1 MTHNSKKQ
9 PNKKPR
15 QSKTLTGVIRV
26 TAGAFGFIDQ
36 ERRLTQIKPSFA
48 KEGFGRAKRRSTQ
61 KENQERRST
70 QKKEETVFIP
80 PGALNTALDGDE
92 VEYVMTRG
100 DNGEVTKV
108 LKRARTEFIGR
119 VTGREN
125 GFVIVKPDSPKFYTE
140 MAIEGTSDTA
150 ELNIGAKVVVEL
162 KLWPKGTFRPSGRFV
177 RNLGQSG
184 EHETEMQAIIQDRGL
199 IEGFP
204 EELEAEAQKIAEEH
218 NLEQEVAKRR
228 DFRQV
233 TTFTI
238 DPLTAKDFD
247 DALSIRQINDNLWE
261 IGVHIADVSHYLKP
275 DSPLDL
281 EAQKRATSVYMV
293 DRTIP
298 MLPEVLSNDLCS
310 LVPHEDRLTF
320 SAVFEMD
327 NKANIKNE
335 WFGRTVINSNRRFTY
350 EEAHQIIEAKQGE
363 FAKELLVLDNLA
375 KELDRQKIRAGALAF
390 DEDEVK
396 FEIDAEGKP
405 LNIFK
410 QERLGTH
417 KLIEDFMLL
426 ANKKVAEY
434 VSNLVRNKNNTF
446 IYRIHDAPDPD
457 KLDGVR
463 RFINLFGYKL
473 QFKNKRPNPQEIN
486 EFLKKITGQPEES
499 VITHEI
505 IRSMSRATY
514 SMKNIGHFGLAFG
527 HYTHFTSP
535 IRRYPDVM
543 VHRLLDIYLRGQE
556 PTRDTLVLY
565 DRLCNHSSD
574 MEKLATDAERE
585 SVKYKQAEYL
595 ENHIGEIFDG
605 VIAGL
610 TKWGMYVEELST
622 GSEGLIRYRDMTGD
636 RFIFD
641 DKKFRV
647 RGEKTNKTYR
657 LGELVKIKVAKTDRV
672 AKTIDFTLA

>member
-9 PNKKPR
+9 SNKKTR
-15 QSKTLTGVIRV
+15 QPKTLTGVIRV
-26 TAGAFGFIDQ
+26 TAGAFGFIDA
-36 ERRLTQIKPSFA
+36 ERGTNAEQTRNESQKQG
-48 KEGFGRAKRRSTQ
+48 KVRGDRKSTQ
-61 KENQERRST
+61 RKD
-70 QKKEETVFIP
+70 ETVFIP

-92 VEYVMTRG
+92 VEYIMTRG

-125 GFVIVKPDSPKFYTE
+125 GFIIVKPDSQKFYTE
-140 MAIEGTSDTA
+140 MAIEETPDTA
-150 ELNIGAKVVVEL
+150 ELNIDAKVVVEL

-177 RNLGQSG
+177 KNLGQSG

-199 IEGFP
+199 VEGFP
-204 EELEAEAQKIAEEH
+204 EELETEAQKIAAEH
-218 NLEQEVAKRR
+218 NLGQEIAKRR

-233 TTFTI
+233 LTFTI

-247 DALSIRQINDNLWE
+247 DALSIRQTENGLWE

-281 EAQKRATSVYMV
+281 EAQKRATSIYMV

-298 MLPEVLSNDLCS
+298 MLPEVLSNNLCS

-327 NKANIKNE
+327 DKANIKNE
-335 WFGRTVINSNRRFTY
+335 WFGRTVINSDRRFTY
-350 EEAHQIIEAKQGE
+350 EEAHQIIETKQGE

-390 DEDEVK
+390 EEDEVK
-396 FEIDAEGKP
+396 FEIDKDGKP

-434 VSNLVRNKNNTF
+434 VSRLVKNRNGAF
-446 IYRIHDAPDPD
+446 IYRVHDAPDPD
-457 KLDGVR
+457 KLDSAR

-473 QFKNKRPNPQEIN
+473 EFKGKRPNPQEIN

-499 VITHEI
+499 VVTREI
-505 IRSMSRATY
+505 IRSMSRAIY
-514 SMKNIGHFGLAFG
+514 STQNIGHFGLAFS

-543 VHRLLDIYLRGQE
+543 VHRLLDIYLNGKTPSQ
-556 PTRDTLVLY
+556 DLLLQY
-565 DRLCNHSSD
+565 DKLCEYSSS

-622 GSEGLIRYRDMTGD
+622 GAEGLIRYRDMTGD

-641 DKKFRV
+641 EKKFQV

-657 LGELVKIKVAKTDRV
+657 LGALVKIKVAKTDRV
-672 AKTIDFTLA
+672 AKTIDFILDADLCGI